1 MRGHAIVTCVAAAVL
16 SSAFAPAAA
25 DAQKPTK
32 KDTVVAGG
40 LPGPG
45 GQLELAEL
53 MKQLDALRK
62 RVTDLEKEVA
72 NGDKSAPKIAAKFQ
86 APFTVV
92 DENGKSIFSVTDDP
106 YSTGFRGRVHISP
119 GSSGN
124 NYNIWMHSANGT
136 LVAAMGESNG
146 AAGLVSVLR
155 DGKDVAMMHGKGFE
169 LKSSAGKML
178 GVLGLDPSNETRAR
192 LGVRGVLQIYNE
204 SNSSV
209 VDAGMLPDGRGAVR
223 TWPNSDCKSF
233 GGMRSPTC
241 LMGVAP

>member
-1 MRGHAIVTCVAAAVL
+1 MEPHAVDLPRLAHRRAV
-16 SSAFAPAAA
+16 
-25 DAQKPTK
+25 
-32 KDTVVAGG
+32 
-40 LPGPG
+40 
-45 GQLELAEL
+45 
-53 MKQLDALRK
+53 
-62 RVTDLEKEVA
+62 
-72 NGDKSAPKIAAKFQ
+72 
-86 APFTVV
+86 
-92 DENGKSIFSVTDDP
+92 DDHHP
-106 YSTGFRGRVHISP
+106 
-119 GSSGN
+119 
-124 NYNIWMHSANGT
+124 
-136 LVAAMGESNG
+136 VAAMGESNG

-178 GVLGLDPSNETRAR
+178 GVLGLDPANETRAR

>member
-1 MRGHAIVTCVAAAVL
+1 MRAHAIATCVAAAVL
-16 SSAFAPAAA
+16 SSAFAPAVG
-25 DAQKPTK
+25 AQKPTK

-40 LPGPG
+40 VPGPG

-62 RVTDLEKEVA
+62 RVADLEKAVA
-72 NGDKSAPKIAAKFQ
+72 NGDKSTPKMAAKFQ

-155 DGKDVAMMHGKGFE
+155 DGKDVAMMMGKGFE
-169 LKSSAGKML
+169 LKSSSGKML
-178 GVLGLDPSNETRAR
+178 GVLGLDPQNEARAR
-192 LGVRGVLQIYNE
+192 LGVRGVFQIYNE
-204 SNSSV
+204 NNSSV